1 MQRII
6 LIIFICSFSV
16 FACISCGTE
25 DGRSNVNYNLDSI
38 FSCWEH
44 ETNTIIEHLR
54 DSDSD
59 FAYYVGPN
67 NPLYNEKDYIHF
79 ELMRDRESILRSA
92 LPVLMSHTDSILV
105 REFYYMAEH
114 HIYIYSTG
122 KVYIYDINLRNHLP
136 NKVSVFFDTDVSQ
149 ETSRVIRGFYYS
161 YSKDQINDL
170 ACSTLITKQGDV
182 PKIEVLALVIN
193 GVAN

>member
-1 MQRII
+1 M
-6 LIIFICSFSV
+6 CSFSF
-16 FACISCGTE
+16 FACISCGKVE
-25 DGRSNVNYNLDSI
+25 KSYNEYYNLDSI

-44 ETNTIIEHLR
+44 ETNTIIEQLR
-54 DSDSD
+54 DPDSNYT
-59 FAYYVGPN
+59 YYVGPN
-67 NPLYNEKDYIHF
+67 NPLFNEKDYIHF

-170 ACSTLITKQGDV
+170 ACSTLITKQGNV